1 MNPTPTNDTGAVDLG
16 LDVDAAGNQYVAGAL
31 QNGAGSGAPAV
42 RSFGSTS
49 LSSGFGFSY
58 GFVGKLSPAQQWQ
71 WAVRASTNANAN
83 AEGADFRQ
91 VTTSPVA
98 SFCSSATATTGLRWA
113 ARPSPGRS
121 QLEAD
126 ASRAQLVVE

>member
-16 LDVDAAGNQYVAGAL
+16 LDVDAAGNQYVTGAL
-31 QNGAGSGAPAV
+31 QHDAGSGAPAV

-71 WAVRASTNANAN
+71 WAVRTSTNANAN

-113 ARPSPGRS
+113 ARPSAGANSKPTPAARS
-121 QLEAD
+121 L
-126 ASRAQLVVE
+126 